1 MNKFFRTKFYAA
13 NIISNFITE
22 KKNNNIILMYHDI
35 QSECF
40 NNLFTVSEKN
50 FLNQI
55 NYINNTNYD
64 VVNIDLN
71 LNKKRNLSITFD
83 DGYINN
89 YYKALPILLNY
100 NLPATIFLTSSKID
114 KDPKF
119 LTSKHIKEMSNLGI
133 NFGIHGHIHQSF
145 TDLNDKELKINI
157 LSSKKIIEDIIQKKV
172 EVLSYPNGKFDNRV
186 KEIMNDCNIKFGFC
200 SKSSTYSYDNI
211 DFDLYSIPRVCIWSL
226 DNNFSFKNK
235 LKGKWDYLLKNS

>member
-1 MNKFFRTKFYAA
+1 MNNIFRTKFYAA
-13 NIISNFITE
+13 NIISNFISE

-35 QSECF
+35 QSEYG

-55 NYINNTNYD
+55 TYIKDSNYD
-64 VVNIDLN
+64 VVPIDLN
-71 LNKKRNLSITFD
+71 LKKKCNLTITFD

-89 YYKALPILLNY
+89 YYKALPILLKF
-100 NLPATIFLTSSKID
+100 NLSATIFLTSSKIN

-133 NFGIHGHIHQSF
+133 DFGIHGHSHQSF
-145 TDLNDKELKINI
+145 TELNDKELKTNI
-157 LSSKKIIEDIIQKKV
+157 LTSKTMIEEIIQKKV
-172 EVLSYPNGKFDNRV
+172 EILSYPNGKFDKRT
-186 KEIMNDCNIKFGFC
+186 KEIMYDCNIKLGFC
-200 SKSSTYSYDNI
+200 SKSSTFFYDNLN
-211 DFDLYSIPRVCIWSL
+211 FDLYSIPRVCIWSL